1 MRQLTINESSLVSG
15 ADHHDVMI
23 IDPVAA
29 AQTFM
34 LLMSVVDQDG
44 FRYGSVITGMTAGSI
59 GGGYLGY
66 TALGGGLA
74 GAAGAVLVAGGGA
87 VVGGLACKGAAS
99 FLVASYNWIMS

>member
-1 MRQLTINESSLVSG
+1 MRQLTRNESSLVCG
-15 ADHHDVMI
+15 AEQLDVMV

-29 AQTFM
+29 FQTAA
-34 LLMSVVDQDG
+34 LLMSVVDQEG
-44 FRYGSVITGMTAGSI
+44 FRYGSVITGMGVGTI

-66 TALGGGLA
+66 TALGGGLV
-74 GAAGAVLVAGGGA
+74 GGAGAVLAAGGGA